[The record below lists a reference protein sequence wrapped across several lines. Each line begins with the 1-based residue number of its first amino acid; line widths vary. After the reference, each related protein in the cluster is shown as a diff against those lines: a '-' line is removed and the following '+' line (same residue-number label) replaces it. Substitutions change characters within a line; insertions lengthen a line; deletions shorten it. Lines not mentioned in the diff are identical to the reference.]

1 MTIDNIAINCSN
13 SLLLSGTYDV
23 LTSNNFDLLGGN
35 LSIPNQGSV
44 FDNYNYYIACYNTT
58 DLSINWVKGLQGNF
72 MPAPGTNLSGGFI
85 YNTTKYV
92 DIKKSNNFYVAS
104 TFTGTSDVDPNAT
117 STLINPV
124 ANNNN
129 DIFFAKYSGCNSI
142 GLAEN
147 ENNTLPN
154 LFPNP
159 TNGTF
164 TITNLKPNTVIEII
178 DITGRIVFKTQ
189 SKKYNTNI
197 QLNDVEK
204 GMYVY
209 KIIDKQGFVQSGKVV
224 VQ

>member
-1 MTIDNIAINCSN
+1 
-13 SLLLSGTYDV
+13 
-23 LTSNNFDLLGGN
+23 
-35 LSIPNQGSV
+35 
-44 FDNYNYYIACYNTT
+44 
-58 DLSINWVKGLQGNF
+58 

-142 GLAEN
+142 GLPEN

-159 TNGTF
+159 TNGAF
-164 TITNLKPNTVIEII
+164 TISNLKPNSVIEIL
-178 DITGRIVFKTQ
+178 DITGRIVFKTK
-189 SKKYNTNI
+189 SKKDNTNI
-197 QLNDVEK
+197 QLTDVEK
-204 GMYVY
+204 GIYVY